1 MAEQAARN
9 KVSYEV
15 VADMGHGLVI
25 AKVKLADIREQDI
38 NARIMKNETQKQLS
52 DNIKKRAQ
60 RESLPFCALIDEK
73 IEVIS
78 GHHRI
83 RSAKDSGVMQEI
95 FVILDISGLRRS
107 QVAAKQLAHNAI
119 NGYDDQSTLREIAKM
134 IDDVDDM
141 MESYIGKDVLG
152 EPLAE
157 LEKLIAPKVEFD
169 WRNVTFTFLPHQ
181 IDDLEKLISVLQSV
195 SPDIIGVAPIED
207 HKPFVEAITKF
218 QTFANVKN
226 TGAAIHA
233 MIRATEQLFE
243 DLKFDES
250 KEWVQLTSI
259 FGSPAIPAEAAEVI
273 NEALKKMEQD
283 GAIGK
288 KNRFQALEF
297 WAADYLAGK

>member
-38 NARIMKNETQKQLS
+38 NARIMKNETQKQLT
-52 DNIKKRAQ
+52 DNIKKRGQ
-60 RESLPFCALIDEK
+60 LESLPFCALIDEK

-195 SPDIIGVAPIED
+195 SPDIIGVAPILD
-207 HKPFVEAITKF
+207 H
-218 QTFANVKN
+218 
-226 TGAAIHA
+226 
-233 MIRATEQLFE
+233 
-243 DLKFDES
+243 
-250 KEWVQLTSI
+250 
-259 FGSPAIPAEAAEVI
+259 
-273 NEALKKMEQD
+273 
-283 GAIGK
+283 
-288 KNRFQALEF
+288 
-297 WAADYLAGK
+297 

>member
-38 NARIMKNETQKQLS
+38 NARIMKNETQKQLT
-52 DNIKKRAQ
+52 DNIKKRGQ
-60 RESLPFCALIDEK
+60 LESLPFCALIDEK

-181 IDDLEKLISVLQSV
+181 IEDLEKLVSVLQSV

-207 HKPFVEAITKF
+207 HKPFVEAITRF
-218 QTFANVKN
+218 QSFANVKN

-233 MIRATEQLFE
+233 MIRATENLFD

-250 KEWVQLTSI
+250 QEWVQLTSI

-273 NEALKKMEQD
+273 NEALKKMEQE
-283 GAIGK
+283 GTIGK